1 MKLNN
6 LSNSI
11 YVINLKERL
20 DRKEHITTQLKK
32 IDCENYILFEGVNGK
47 SVENPTRMPS
57 GMFGL
62 IKTYLNMYNDWKK
75 NPQEN
80 ILIIEDDCVFVDG
93 FNKKLEEYI
102 SNVPND
108 WDMLYFG
115 ANHNYHM
122 GEKTITINEKCIK
135 LNNSYSAHC
144 VLIKPHVFEELI
156 FGIQTFTIE
165 NDVMMA
171 NLQKKYNAY
180 SSSEALTTQLVSYSD
195 IQNKVM
201 DYNWLIK

>member
-6 LSNSI
+6 LSNLI

-47 SVENPTRMPS
+47 SIENPTRMPS

-62 IKTYLNMYNDWKK
+62 IKTYLKMYDDWKK

-122 GEKTITINEKCIK
+122 GKKTITINEKCIK

-165 NDVMMA
+165 NDVMMS

>member
-1 MKLNN
+1 MTLND
-6 LSNSI
+6 LSDSI
-11 YVINLKERL
+11 YVINLKERT
-20 DRKEHITTQLKK
+20 DRKEHIVNQLEK
-32 IDCENYILFEGVNGK
+32 IDCKNYILFEGVNGK
-47 SVENPTRMPS
+47 KIDNPTKMPS

-62 IKTYLNMYNDWKK
+62 IKTYINMYNDWKK
-75 NPQEN
+75 NPKDN
-80 ILIIEDDCVFVDG
+80 ILIIEDDCIFVDN
-93 FNKKLEEYI
+93 FNLRLSEYMEH
-102 SNVPND
+102 VPEN

-122 GEKTITINEKCIK
+122 GEKTIPVNQNCIK

-144 VLIKPHVFEELI
+144 VLIKSHVFEELI

>member
-6 LSNSI
+6 LSNLI

-47 SVENPTRMPS
+47 SIENPTRMPS

-62 IKTYLNMYNDWKK
+62 IKTYLKMYDDWKK

-165 NDVMMA
+165 NDVMMS

>member
-180 SSSEALTTQLVSYSD
+180 SSSEALTTQLVSYSNVSNRKS
-195 IQNKVM
+195 QNRRFK
-201 DYNWLIK
+201 K

>member
-1 MKLNN
+1 MKLND

-20 DRKEHITTQLKK
+20 DRREHITNQLQK
-32 IDCENYILFEGVNGK
+32 INCENYILFEGVNGK
-47 SVENPTRMPS
+47 KTDNPTKMPS
-57 GMFGL
+57 GMYGL
-62 IKTYLNMYNDWKK
+62 IKTYLNMYDNWKK
-75 NPQEN
+75 SPKEN
-80 ILIIEDDCVFVDG
+80 ILIIEDDCVFLDG
-93 FNKKLEEYI
+93 FNEKLEKYI
-102 SNVPND
+102 SNVPDN

-122 GEKTITINEKCIK
+122 GEKTEIINEKCIK

-144 VLIKPHVFEELI
+144 VLIKSHVFEELI

-180 SSSEALTTQLVSYSD
+180 SSSETLTTQLVSYSD

>member
-1 MKLNN
+1 MKLND

-20 DRKEHITTQLKK
+20 DRKDHITSQLN
-32 IDCENYILFEGVNGK
+32 IINCDNYILFEGVDGK
-47 SVENPTRMPS
+47 KINNPTKFPS
-57 GMFGL
+57 GMYGL
-62 IKTYLNMYNDWKK
+62 LVTYLNIYEHWSQSPK
-75 NPQEN
+75 EN
-80 ILIIEDDCVFVDG
+80 ILIIEDDCVFTDD
-93 FNKKLEEYI
+93 FNEKLESYMNE
-102 SNVPND
+102 VPDD

-122 GEKTITINEKCIK
+122 GQKTEPINDKCIK

-144 VLIKPHVFEELI
+144 VLIKSYVFEELI
-156 FGIQTFTIE
+156 NGIKGFKIE

-180 SSSEALTTQLVSYSD
+180 SSSDTLTTQLVSYSD
-195 IQNKVM
+195 IQGKVM

>member
-20 DRKEHITTQLKK
+20 DRKEHVEYELKK

>member
-1 MKLNN
+1 MKLND

-20 DRKEHITTQLKK
+20 DRKDHITSQLQK
-32 IDCENYILFEGVNGK
+32 INCENYILFEAVNGK
-47 SVENPTRMPS
+47 KIDNPTRLSP

-62 IKTYLNMYNDWKK
+62 IKTYLNIYNDWKK
-75 NPQEN
+75 DPKEN
-80 ILIIEDDCVFVDG
+80 ILIIEDDCVFVED
-93 FNKKLEEYI
+93 FNQKLSEYV
-102 SNVPND
+102 SYVPED

-122 GEKTITINEKCIK
+122 GEKTTTVNEKCIK
-135 LNNSYSAHC
+135 LNHSYSAHC
-144 VLIKPHVFEELI
+144 VLIKSHVFEELI
-156 FGIQTFTIE
+156 FGIQTFTIQ

-180 SSSEALTTQLVSYSD
+180 SSVPNLTSQLPNFSD
-195 IQNKVM
+195 IENEIK
-201 DYNWLIK
+201 DYTWLIK

>member
-1 MKLNN
+1 MKLND

-20 DRKEHITTQLKK
+20 DRREHITDQLKK

-47 SVENPTRMPS
+47 KIDNPTKMPS

-75 NPQEN
+75 SPKEN
-80 ILIIEDDCVFVDG
+80 ILIIEDDCVFLDG
-93 FNKKLEEYI
+93 FNEKLEEYF

-122 GEKTITINEKCIK
+122 GEKTETINEKCIK

-144 VLIKPHVFEELI
+144 VLIKSHVFEELI

-180 SSSEALTTQLVSYSD
+180 SSSETLTTQLVSYSD

>member
-1 MKLNN
+1 MKLND

-32 IDCENYILFEGVNGK
+32 IDCENYILFEGINGK
-47 SVENPTRMPS
+47 SLENPTRMPS

-93 FNKKLEEYI
+93 FNQKLEEYI

-108 WDMLYFG
+108 WGMLYFG

-122 GEKTITINEKCIK
+122 GEKTTTINEKCIK

-144 VLIKPHVFEELI
+144 VLIKNHVFEELI

>member
-1 MKLNN
+1 MKLND

-20 DRKEHITTQLKK
+20 DRKLHIEDQLKK
-32 IDCENYILFEGVNGK
+32 INCDNYILFEGIDGK
-47 SVENPTRMPS
+47 KFNNPTKFPS
-57 GMFGL
+57 GMYGL
-62 IKTYLNMYNDWKK
+62 LKTYLNMYDHWSQSPK
-75 NPQEN
+75 EN
-80 ILIIEDDCVFVDG
+80 ILIIEDDCVFTDD
-93 FNKKLEEYI
+93 FNEKLESYI
-102 SNVPND
+102 NEVPTN

-122 GEKTITINEKCIK
+122 GQKTEPINDKCIK

-144 VLIKPHVFEELI
+144 VLIKSYVFEELI
-156 FGIQTFTIE
+156 NGIKGFTIE
-165 NDVMMA
+165 NDVMMT

-180 SSSEALTTQLVSYSD
+180 SSSNTLTTQLVSYSD
-195 IQNKVM
+195 IQDKVM

>member
-102 SNVPND
+102 T
-108 WDMLYFG
+108 L
-115 ANHNYHM
+115 
-122 GEKTITINEKCIK
+122 
-135 LNNSYSAHC
+135 
-144 VLIKPHVFEELI
+144 
-156 FGIQTFTIE
+156 
-165 NDVMMA
+165 
-171 NLQKKYNAY
+171 AY
-180 SSSEALTTQLVSYSD
+180 SSLPPDMRVNQYEATNDPEDSLQYRWKIKRDTTRINLHRFMPIFD
-195 IQNKVM
+195 ENK
-201 DYNWLIK
+201 L